1 MSKKKENVR
10 SSKLDEIEVVI
21 APEVYQKV
29 MYWVNKSRIEISGF
43 GKVEFN
49 GTQLL
54 VTQAYLLDQENTAAS
69 TDINADAMAKLMF
82 ESKDDAGHLN
92 WWWHSHVNMDVFWS
106 GTDRSTI
113 RQVGEQGWCLATVFN
128 KKNEMRSAYYQKGD
142 GFLPEVFIDELE
154 TDSRAIVA
162 SDAVTAWEEEFK
174 KKCKAKQFPSWKG
187 GKQGK
192 SGKQH
197 GKNGQAKKRGT
208 TVLGT
213 TNYRGGT
220 NGNLR
225 ENLPTTMEVFCLEDS
240 ERRQWWK
247 LYQDFFGYEPE
258 TTMEF
263 ERFYQEWKDMSI
275 QQLTGENH
283 AGYEI

>member
-1 MSKKKENVR
+1 MSKEKENVR
-10 SSKLDEIEVVI
+10 SSKLDEIEVII

-29 MYWVNKSRIEISGF
+29 MYWVNKSKVEISGF

-54 VTQAYLLDQENTAAS
+54 VTEAYLLDQENTS
-69 TDINADAMAKLMF
+69 STTDINADAMAKLMY
-82 ESKDDAGHLN
+82 ESRDDAGHLN

-128 KKNEMRSAYYQKGD
+128 KKDEMRSAYYQRGTE
-142 GFLPEVFIDELE
+142 FLPEIFIDDLD

-162 SDAVTAWEEEFK
+162 ADAITAWEDEFK
-174 KKCKAKQFPSWKG
+174 KKCKTKQFPQWKG

-197 GKNGQAKKRGT
+197 GKNGQWKKKGT

-213 TNYRGGT
+213 TPSHGGMNT
-220 NGNLR
+220 NLKK
-225 ENLPTTMEVFCLEDS
+225 NLPTTMEVFCLEDN
-240 ERRQWWK
+240 ERKQWWN
-247 LYQDFFGYEPE
+247 LYQQFFGYEPQ

-263 ERFYQEWKDMSI
+263 EAFYQEWKDMSI
-275 QQLTGENH
+275 QQLTGDDY